1 MHKQS
6 STLSEKLPSVVGID
20 IDMRFTVYKPTED
33 SAVRLMIMFQIK

>member
-1 MHKQS
+1 MWFIDS
-6 STLSEKLPSVVGID
+6 VLNEKLPSIIGID